1 MEKYRIKSH
10 WANAVFTDSE
20 YSVTARHTAFGF
32 EMTDLHNLLNFQYS
46 LVDEKGNLIKFQDN
60 EDKIPALKFT
70 VQVIN

>member
-1 MEKYRIKSH
+1 
-10 WANAVFTDSE
+10 
-20 YSVTARHTAFGF
+20 
-32 EMTDLHNLLNFQYS
+32 MTDLHNLLNFQYS

>member
-20 YSVTARHTAFGF
+20 YSVTARHIAFGF
-32 EMTDLHNLLNFQYS
+32 EMTDLHNLLN
-46 LVDEKGNLIKFQDN
+46 FQDN